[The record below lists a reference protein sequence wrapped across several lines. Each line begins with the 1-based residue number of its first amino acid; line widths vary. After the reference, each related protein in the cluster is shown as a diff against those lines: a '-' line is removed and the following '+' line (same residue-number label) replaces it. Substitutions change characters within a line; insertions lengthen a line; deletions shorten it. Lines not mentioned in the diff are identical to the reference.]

1 MGKFAVGAENGL
13 PIDLH
18 YTDHGDGQPV
28 VLIHGWPLSGRSW
41 EAQVPAL
48 VEAGYRVITYDRRGF
63 GQSSQPWEGYEYD
76 TFAADLAAL
85 MDHLD
90 LRDAVLV
97 GFSMGGGEVV
107 RYLARYGADRVSKV
121 VLASAVPPYLYK
133 SDDNPD
139 GGVDDATLDS
149 MIAGVKQDRMA
160 FFDGFLDN
168 YFSAGRTMKVSPQQ
182 KAYALSQLAVA
193 SPKATIDCITAFS
206 RTDFRDDLTKITVPT
221 LVIHGDSDNIV
232 PIEVSGQRTA
242 ATIPGSV
249 LVVLEDA
256 PHGILVSHPD
266 EWNAAVLQF
275 LASNH

>member
-1 MGKFAVGAENGL
+1 L
-13 PIDLH
+13 PIELH
-18 YTDHGDGQPV
+18 YTDYGEGQPV
-28 VLIHGWPLSGRSW
+28 VLIHGWPLSARSW

-48 VEAGYRVITYDRRGF
+48 IEAGYRVITYDRRGF
-63 GQSSQPWEGYEYD
+63 GQSSQPWHGYEYD
-76 TFAADLAAL
+76 TFAADLAAV

-107 RYLARYGADRVSKV
+107 RYLGRYGADRVSKA
-121 VLASAVPPYLYK
+121 VLASAVTPYLYK
-133 SDDNPD
+133 VDDNPD
-139 GGVDDATLDS
+139 GGVEDEVIES
-149 MIAGVKQDRMA
+149 MIGGVKQDRMA

-168 YFSAGRTMKVSPQQ
+168 YFSAGKTMKVSPQQ
-182 KAYALSQLAVA
+182 KAYALLQLAVA

-206 RTDFRDDLTKITVPT
+206 CTDFRDDLTKITVPT

-242 ATIPGSV
+242 AAIPGSV
-249 LVVLEDA
+249 LVVLEHA
-256 PHGILVSHPD
+256 PHGLLVSHPD

-275 LASNH
+275 LASDHS